1 MNLRGFDSPAWRGFA
16 NTCEPEEREKGR
28 EALRTLKQVIAEI
41 TRDAPSA
48 RVMGGERYYARIEIP
63 GSGGAHAT
71 LYLGEPDESGT
82 AATYHDADDKGRR
95 VTFQRGSAREEEV
108 IKVLANFLVLH
119 EVIRDRREKMK
130 KKEGA

>member
-1 MNLRGFDSPAWRGFA
+1 M
-16 NTCEPEEREKGR
+16 
-28 EALRTLKQVIAEI
+28 RTLQQIVTEI
-41 TRDAPSA
+41 TRDTPSA
-48 RVMGGERYYARIEIP
+48 RVTGGQQTYALIEIP

-71 LYLGEPDESGT
+71 IYLPEAQDCGV

-108 IKVLANFLVLH
+108 IVAVANFLVQH
-119 EVIRDRREKMK
+119 EVIRDLRERAE